1 MIKLE
6 NNNKNTIIFF
16 KNLFD
21 TMIPERKDKKFP
33 KLSDVI
39 HVRKLLKV
47 IFLNKNLKNKLK
59 EKLNLIFENYTQEEN
74 LNYSI
79 LGKKVAESKE
89 IENLIAHYILEAY
102 FTSILIKK
110 KLSQETNVLLSRN
123 KIKRSNISSLLKKI
137 KNSRIGYKKI

>member
-74 LNYSI
+74 LNYS
-79 LGKKVAESKE
+79 
-89 IENLIAHYILEAY
+89 
-102 FTSILIKK
+102 
-110 KLSQETNVLLSRN
+110 
-123 KIKRSNISSLLKKI
+123 KI
-137 KNSRIGYKKI
+137 

>member
-1 MIKLE
+1 M
-6 NNNKNTIIFF
+6 
-16 KNLFD
+16 
-21 TMIPERKDKKFP
+21 
-33 KLSDVI
+33 
-39 HVRKLLKV
+39 
-47 IFLNKNLKNKLK
+47 LK

-137 KNSRIGYKKI
+137 KNSRIRYKKI

>member
-74 LNYSI
+74 LNSSI

-110 KLSQETNVLLSRN
+110 KTHSIMKQKNIVLMLG
-123 KIKRSNISSLLKKI
+123 KV
-137 KNSRIGYKKI
+137 